1 MDSGAEYYKRFLDGD
16 ENAIVDIIR
25 EYNDG
30 LIMYL
35 NGVMNDLNAAEDS
48 AEDTFFKLLT
58 RKPSFSGKSSFK
70 TWLYA
75 IGRNTAI
82 DNLRKRAKHSYI
94 YTSDMLYEEADEND
108 LESNYLK
115 KEQKITLHKAV
126 RRLNSDYR
134 QVLYLTVFEGFSNG
148 EAAKIM
154 NKSTRQIENLLY
166 RAKKSLR
173 TELEKEGFEYEII

>member
-58 RKPSFSGKSSFK
+58 RKPSFSGKSS
-70 TWLYA
+70 
-75 IGRNTAI
+75 NTSQ
-82 DNLRKRAKHSYI
+82 AKVT
-94 YTSDMLYEEADEND
+94 TSTSQCEKPEA
-108 LESNYLK
+108 SCACQYP
-115 KEQKITLHKAV
+115 
-126 RRLNSDYR
+126 
-134 QVLYLTVFEGFSNG
+134 
-148 EAAKIM
+148 
-154 NKSTRQIENLLY
+154 NKQ
-166 RAKKSLR
+166 
-173 TELEKEGFEYEII
+173 

>member
-1 MDSGAEYYKRFLDGD
+1 MANSTT
-16 ENAIVDIIR
+16 N
-25 EYNDG
+25 
-30 LIMYL
+30 
-35 NGVMNDLNAAEDS
+35 
-48 AEDTFFKLLT
+48 
-58 RKPSFSGKSSFK
+58 
-70 TWLYA
+70 
-75 IGRNTAI
+75 
-82 DNLRKRAKHSYI
+82 
-94 YTSDMLYEEADEND
+94 TSDMLYEEADEND

-154 NKSTRQIENLLY
+154 HKSTRQIENLLY